1 MQTVTDIQEMME
13 SLINNQK
20 GYRISVDGTIIE
32 QPFDGETYDIKK
44 IKNECNFDY
53 IELVRLPN
61 DIIMIADKEGLL
73 RSKPYNQIAS
83 VLYQEAYKN
92 RSLGIV
98 GDVIICHTSRVD

>member
-13 SLINNQK
+13 SLISNKK

-32 QPFDGETYDIKK
+32 QPFVGESYDIQK

-61 DIIMIADKEGLL
+61 DIIMIADE
-73 RSKPYNQIAS
+73 
-83 VLYQEAYKN
+83 
-92 RSLGIV
+92 
-98 GDVIICHTSRVD
+98 

>member
-13 SLINNQK
+13 SLISNKK

-32 QPFDGETYDIKK
+32 QPFDGESYDIQK

-53 IELVRLPN
+53 IELVRLPK
-61 DIIMIADKEGLL
+61 DIIMIADEEGLL
-73 RSKPYNQIAS
+73 RSKPYNHIAS

-98 GDVIICHTSRVD
+98 GDVIICHTSRVN